1 MRLIK
6 LPVFTDMLKML
17 LNVGLQAKC
26 SHRIRNLD
34 PWIHFS
40 WQICDR
46 K

>member
-1 MRLIK
+1 V
-6 LPVFTDMLKML
+6 P

-26 SHRIRNLD
+26 SRRIETRGR
-34 PWIHFS
+34 WIHFR

>member
-1 MRLIK
+1 V
-6 LPVFTDMLKML
+6 P

-26 SHRIRNLD
+26 SRPIGNRSS
-34 PWIHFS
+34 WIHFQ